1 MNTRL
6 KSSIWRHHMSISVKW
21 DSSFSAPKMTTRRE
35 QVLQSMAVFKTLC
48 KYKCSVLLDSGHG
61 TSRAS
66 TLLIDKINK
75 RPSKGW
81 VWKTDITMHVTIKNY
96 HVDVSNIGGYHSFQ
110 LKVRNSDKRILLLY
124 QTEKQLYK
132 TVCEEKN

>member
-1 MNTRL
+1 
-6 KSSIWRHHMSISVKW
+6 MSVSDKW
-21 DSSFSAPKMTTRRE
+21 DSSFSAPKMTTRSE
-35 QVLQSMAVFKTLC
+35 QVLQSMAVFKPLC
-48 KYKCSVLLDSGHG
+48 KNKCSVLLDSGHG

-75 RPSKGW
+75 RPSKGG
-81 VWKTDITMHVTIKNY
+81 VGKTDITMHVTIKNY

-110 LKVRNSDKRILLLY
+110 LKVRNTDKRILLLY

>member
-1 MNTRL
+1 
-6 KSSIWRHHMSISVKW
+6 
-21 DSSFSAPKMTTRRE
+21 
-35 QVLQSMAVFKTLC
+35 
-48 KYKCSVLLDSGHG
+48 
-61 TSRAS
+61 
-66 TLLIDKINK
+66 
-75 RPSKGW
+75 
-81 VWKTDITMHVTIKNY
+81 MHVTIKNY